1 MLCLVNAASSTWVH
15 FMECGFTYKSVK
27 GHGMIGQLL
36 QGYSVCMHGYSAT
49 GHAPGS
55 VSFAPAPSKMSGTER
70 VLHPCHTNLDM
81 SWTNGVFS

>member
-36 QGYSVCMHGYSAT
+36 LDTAYVCM
-49 GHAPGS
+49 
-55 VSFAPAPSKMSGTER
+55 GTLQQVMLLAALALR
-70 VLHPCHTNLDM
+70 PRLAK
-81 SWTNGVFS
+81 